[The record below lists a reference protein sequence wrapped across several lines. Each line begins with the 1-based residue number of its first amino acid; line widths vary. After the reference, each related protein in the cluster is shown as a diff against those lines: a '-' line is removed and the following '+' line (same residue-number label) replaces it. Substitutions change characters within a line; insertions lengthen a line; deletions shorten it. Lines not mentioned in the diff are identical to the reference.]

1 MRVKT
6 VEEASGLTIGAI
18 KKHLVSYDALN
29 DVCPKYSSSALR
41 RFVQAPP
48 RDGLGREKSC
58 GLERWKPSVRTL
70 SGKTCKWD
78 VATWTASLSPSN
90 KTRLHVWLITE
101 TTRPLSPSCRP
112 VHAPRMLATTQS
124 LFLMRRTFSPGSFAC
139 ICFFSS
145 PSSPVSLLTA
155 AAASRLMFC
164 QRSDAEHRVPSER
177 WEETE
182 RREESERREDIEH
195 CVERREETEHCELSR
210 EGFDCSSQSE
220 LLRCSLSESSHM
232 GSVARVLN
240 AHDKTR

>member
-1 MRVKT
+1 MH
-6 VEEASGLTIGAI
+6 L

-29 DVCPKYSSSALR
+29 DVCPKYSSRAR
-41 RFVQAPP
+41 QRFVQAPP
-48 RDGLGREKSC
+48 WDGLGNEKSC
-58 GLERWKPSVRTL
+58 GLFWRWKPSVRTL
-70 SGKTCKWD
+70 SGRTCKLD
-78 VATWTASLSPSN
+78 VATVTASLSPSN
-90 KTRLHVWLITE
+90 KTKLHVALITE

-145 PSSPVSLLTA
+145 PGSPISLLTA

-164 QRSDAEHRVPSER
+164 QRSDAEHRVPSGR

-182 RREESERREDIEH
+182 RREESERREDIAH
-195 CVERREETEHCELSR
+195 CEERREETEHCELRR

-220 LLRCSLSESSHM
+220 LLRCSRVGKSSQM